1 MDFNDVLLIISMSD
15 PSDIMGVLD
24 ERSLVVSKNLSF
36 EEEQNVIEKLVIAYN
51 YGYGRCIMTRD
62 GTYINSE
69 PTAVNAAV

>member
-1 MDFNDVLLIISMSD
+1 
-15 PSDIMGVLD
+15 MGVLD